1 MTEVSIG
8 LAWQTTIIA
17 DHNNNN
23 NNNMYENRKPL
34 FLQASEHIHCNHDSI
49 RNGELIL
56 KTITCKIMTLF
67 EIF

>member
-1 MTEVSIG
+1 MTEVSID

-23 NNNMYENRKPL
+23 MYWNRKLL

-49 RNGELIL
+49 HNGKLIL